1 MHFSGSSKSDC
12 LALVEAFK
20 VSLSHPLEA
29 EVATPSHQCVLTP
42 CLREWRVLSSPGAG
56 RTHGGNQFPR
66 VDEKVI
72 CRRSVFSHVLTLELN
87 PTNW

>member
-29 EVATPSHQCVLTP
+29 EVATQAT
-42 CLREWRVLSSPGAG
+42 
-56 RTHGGNQFPR
+56 
-66 VDEKVI
+66 
-72 CRRSVFSHVLTLELN
+72 SVFSHPAYESGECSLLLVLEGPVVAASFPELMRK
-87 PTNW
+87 

>member
-29 EVATPSHQCVLTP
+29 EVATQAT
-42 CLREWRVLSSPGAG
+42 
-56 RTHGGNQFPR
+56 
-66 VDEKVI
+66 
-72 CRRSVFSHVLTLELN
+72 SVFSHSAYESGECSLLLVLEGPVVAASFPELMKK
-87 PTNW
+87 

>member
-29 EVATPSHQCVLTP
+29 EVVTQASSVFSQPAYESGECSLLNMVLVRASDGQHKVT
-42 CLREWRVLSSPGAG
+42 SAG
-56 RTHGGNQFPR
+56 RTSGPANFP
-66 VDEKVI
+66 
-72 CRRSVFSHVLTLELN
+72 ELIKK
-87 PTNW
+87 